1 MDNNRVSS
9 SAPKTRVVSF
19 DTAVGEHSC
28 QRRMQG
34 VSLAG
39 ASGKADVG
47 ISNDKGGEMPP
58 RRKTKGSRA
67 TLIAPGSVGP

>member
-9 SAPKTRVVSF
+9 SAPKTRVVF
-19 DTAVGEHSC
+19 HTAVGEHSC
-28 QRRMQG
+28 QRRMRG
-34 VSLAG
+34 VSPAG